1 MSRRII
7 LWALF
12 GFAIASAWVVYS
24 MLSWPNMSLDWRWVA
39 FSAPACLLGRHRPQS
54 FYEFIALN
62 TAMYA
67 CVGFVLEIA
76 LKLSNQTSSKRY
88 RYH

>member
-7 LWALF
+7 LWTLI
-12 GFAIASAWVVYS
+12 GFAIASAWVVYT
-24 MLSWPNMSLDWRWVA
+24 MVAWPNMRIDWRWVA
-39 FSAPACLLGRHRPQS
+39 LSAPACLLGRHRPQS

-62 TAMYA
+62 AAVYA
-67 CVGFVLEIA
+67 CFGFALEVGR
-76 LKLSNQTSSKRY
+76 KLSNHTISERY